1 MRIVRW
7 GLATLLALPGGIA
20 AAQQAQPTQIVAEA
34 AKRSR
39 ELKKDS
45 PKATHHWDDDTVPKS
60 PNEVSVVGQASAS
73 TAPGDTTAAA
83 AAAGTPAGGAN
94 AAKDSTAAAQ
104 AQSEL
109 NAAMERL
116 KNLTA
121 ELDLLT
127 REYDLER
134 RTYYGKTNYSADTDG
149 AEKLKREEIQIEA
162 KKQEV
167 ADAQKKVDEVQA
179 KAGEPAA
186 PPAPPPAAPA
196 PPAVVSPGESN

>member
-20 AAQQAQPTQIVAEA
+20 AAQQAQPTQSVAEA

-73 TAPGDTTAAA
+73 AAPGDAAA
-83 AAAGTPAGGAN
+83 AAAGTPAGDAN
-94 AAKDSTAAAQ
+94 AAKGSTA
-104 AQSEL
+104 SEL

-127 REYDLER
+127 REYDLDR

-149 AEKLKREEIQIEA
+149 AEKLKGEEIQIEA
-162 KKQEV
+162 KKREV
-167 ADAQKKVDEVQA
+167 ADAQKKVDEAQA
-179 KAGEPAA
+179 KVGEPA

-196 PPAVVSPGESN
+196 PPAVVSPGGSN

>member
-20 AAQQAQPTQIVAEA
+20 AAQQAQPTQSVAEA

-73 TAPGDTTAAA
+73 VAPGDTTAAA
-83 AAAGTPAGGAN
+83 AAAGTPAGDAN
-94 AAKDSTAAAQ
+94 AAKGATA
-104 AQSEL
+104 SEL
-109 NAAMERL
+109 NGAMERL

-127 REYDLER
+127 REYDLDR

-149 AEKLKREEIQIEA
+149 AEKLRKEEIQIEA
-162 KKQEV
+162 KKREV
-167 ADAQKKVDEVQA
+167 ADAQKKVDEAQA
-179 KAGEPAA
+179 KVGEPAA

-196 PPAVVSPGESN
+196 PPAVVSPGGSN